1 MTSSRWALAALL
13 VVLAVLPM
21 GVHSSYLLHVMI
33 LIFLNVMLATS
44 MWLLGITHLISF
56 GQAGFMF
63 IGAMTSAL
71 LTKDLGVSFWI
82 ALPIAGVL
90 PALIAAPVGRLSL
103 RVRGVYFFLVTLAFG
118 EVVRGVFAYFQVPF
132 GGWYGVRDI
141 PPPTPRWLFTTLD
154 KVPFY
159 YLGLILVVLTCWVIW
174 RISKSWFGDVL
185 WSIRESEL
193 LASSVGIDVPGH
205 KLVAFVISA
214 FVAGLA
220 GSFYAN
226 YVGYIS
232 PLIFDFQYSVS
243 ILIFVVVGGFSS
255 LAGPV
260 TGAVVLTIIPEVFRA
275 SGKYQMLI
283 YGLILV
289 FSIMTM
295 PDGIVGA
302 FGRLLA
308 RRTRRAA

>member
-1 MTSSRWALAALL
+1 LLLVILAA
-13 VVLAVLPM
+13 VPWF
-21 GVHSSYLLHVMI
+21 VHSGYLLHVMI

-71 LTKDLGVSFWI
+71 LTKDLGISFWL
-82 ALPIAGVL
+82 ALPVAGVL

-141 PPPTPRWLFTTLD
+141 PPPSPRWLFTPLD
-154 KVPFY
+154 KVAFY
-159 YLGLILVVLTCWVIW
+159 YLGLVLVVLTCWVIR
-174 RISKSWFGDVL
+174 RISRSWFGEVL

-193 LASSVGIDVPGH
+193 LAASVGIDVLGH
-205 KLVAFVISA
+205 KLVAFIISA

-243 ILIFVVVGGFSS
+243 ILIFVVVGGFAS
-255 LAGPV
+255 LAGPLA
-260 TGAVVLTIIPEVFRA
+260 GAVVLTIIPEVFRA

-283 YGLILV
+283 FGLILMV
-289 FSIMTM
+289 SVMTM

-302 FGRLLA
+302 LQRLKLRRLHA
-308 RRTRRAA
+308 RRGQRPA

>member
-174 RISKSWFGDVL
+174 RISKSWFGEVL

>member
-71 LTKDLGVSFWI
+71 LTKDLGLSFWV

-141 PPPTPRWLFTTLD
+141 PPPSPRWLFTTLD

-159 YLGLILVVLTCWVIW
+159 YLGLVLVVLTCWVIW
-174 RISKSWFGDVL
+174 RISRSWFGEVL

-275 SGKYQMLI
+275 SGKYQMMI

-302 FGRLLA
+302 IGRLQA
-308 RRTRRAA
+308 RRARRAA

>member
-1 MTSSRWALAALL
+1 MTSNRLALAALL
-13 VVLAVLPM
+13 VALVVVPAF
-21 GVHSSYLLHVMI
+21 VHSGYLLHVMI

-71 LTKDLGVSFWI
+71 LTKDLGISFWI

-118 EVVRGVFAYFQVPF
+118 EVVRGIFAYFQVPF

-141 PPPTPRWLFTTLD
+141 PPPSPRWLFTPLD

-159 YLGLILVVLTCWVIW
+159 YLGLVLVVLTCWVIW
-174 RISKSWFGDVL
+174 RISRSWFGEVL

-193 LASSVGIDVPGH
+193 LASSVGIDVQGH
-205 KLVAFVISA
+205 KLVAFIISA

-243 ILIFVVVGGFSS
+243 ILIFVVVGGFGA
-255 LAGPV
+255 LAGPI

-283 YGLILV
+283 FGLILV
-289 FSIMTM
+289 FSMLTM
-295 PDGIVGA
+295 PDGIIGA
-302 FGRLLA
+302 LRRFQLRRA
-308 RRTRRAA
+308 RRAT